1 MRSIQN
7 RILFY
12 CAVAIAILSAVMG
25 TGMYASAKRM
35 IVSEV
40 ESRLESA
47 ATEAADYVSLKLSTD
62 MKKLTYLASG
72 EVARSMDWSVQR
84 AELGKWPACADMLE
98 IAIVNRSGL
107 ARYAD
112 GETLDLS
119 DRGYLIKALA
129 GRANFSNPLLS
140 RKTAGEVIMAAAPIV
155 AEGSVRGALIG
166 RIDAGFLSDLIASKG
181 YGDDGYA
188 YILDDEGTVLAHP
201 VRERIACNV
210 SEIARDAGDGGYGLL
225 AFFEASRENESGCG
239 RYRLNGDDVYM
250 GHARIPA
257 TEWRIYVGADKE
269 EVLSRLDRF
278 NAAFAIGMA
287 IAAIA
292 SLAAAWKLSRRFSEP
307 IVELERL
314 FTNAANGDLTIRA
327 VPRSGDELG
336 RAAVS
341 LNRMMD
347 RIRRLTYYDPL
358 TGLPNIGA
366 FASDIALKLDKR
378 SRDKAL
384 AVAIVSADRF
394 RQINDLVGYSAG
406 DGILAEAA
414 SRVFGEAA
422 LGRSAYRGAGDEFI
436 MVFDA
441 PYGRDDAERYV
452 GRLLSRL
459 AEPYRIS
466 GDGEAKAVSLTFSA
480 GLAAFPDHGD
490 RAAALLDGAK
500 FASHYAK
507 DLGGDRLEIYS
518 PEVYRRD
525 VELRELEQEL
535 PAAIDDG
542 QLYMEYQPIVD
553 LETGAIAEVEALMR
567 WKHPERGLV
576 NPEFFIAAAEKTGV
590 ILRMGLWMLDTVC
603 AQSRAWLDA
612 GLPPVRVSVNISARE
627 FESPDFIST
636 IMRTLE
642 RYGLPPEALQ
652 LELTERTIIERIDES
667 AARLEALRAE
677 GLRISIDDFGI
688 GYSSLSYLVRLPVDT
703 LKIDKSFIQNLGG
716 GHQETAIVTAIL
728 AMGAA
733 LGLTVVTEGI
743 ETEEQL
749 EWLRAHHCDLGQ
761 GFLLC
766 LPHAGDSPILHRAVR
781 SGVTSIARDQ

>member
-7 RILFY
+7 RILLY
-12 CAVAIAILSAVMG
+12 CALAIAVLSVVMG
-25 TGMYASAKRM
+25 SGMYASAKRM
-35 IVSEV
+35 IVSEI

-47 ATEAADYVSLKLSTD
+47 ASEAADYVSLKLSTD
-62 MKKLTYLASG
+62 MRKLTYLASG
-72 EVARSMDWSVQR
+72 DVARSMDWAIQR
-84 AELGKWPACADMLE
+84 DELTRWPACADMLE
-98 IAIVNRSGL
+98 IAVVDRDGV
-107 ARYAD
+107 ARYVD
-112 GETLDLS
+112 GETLNLS
-119 DRGYLIKALA
+119 DRDYIRKALA
-129 GRANFSNPLLS
+129 GRHNFSNPLLS
-140 RKTAGEVIMAAAPIV
+140 RKTGGEVIMAAAPIIS
-155 AEGSVRGALIG
+155 EGGVRGALIG
-166 RIDAGFLSDLIASKG
+166 RIDAGFLSELIASKG
-181 YGDDGYA
+181 YGEDGYA

-210 SEIARDAGDGGYGLL
+210 SEIAQGAGDDGHGLL
-225 AFFEASRENESGCG
+225 AFFEASRETESGCG
-239 RYRLNGDDVYM
+239 RYRYNGDDVYM
-250 GHARIPA
+250 GHARIPG
-257 TEWRIYVGADKE
+257 TEWRIYVGANKE

-292 SLAAAWKLSRRFSEP
+292 SLAAAWKLSLRFSEP

-327 VPRSGDELG
+327 VPRAKDELG
-336 RAAVS
+336 RAAAS
-341 LNRMMD
+341 LNLMMD

-384 AVAIVSADRF
+384 AVAIISADRF

-422 LGRSAYRGAGDEFI
+422 VGRSAYRGAGDEFI
-436 MVFDA
+436 VVFDM

-452 GRLLSRL
+452 ERLLSRL
-459 AEPYRIS
+459 SDPYQVSVDAETKS
-466 GDGEAKAVSLTFSA
+466 VSLTFSA
-480 GLAAFPDHGD
+480 GLAAFPDHGA

-507 DLGGDRLEIYS
+507 DLGGNRMEIYS
-518 PEVYRRD
+518 AEVYRKD

-535 PAAIDDG
+535 PAALDGG

-567 WKHPERGLV
+567 WKHPDRGLV

-590 ILRMGLWMLDTVC
+590 ILRMGSWMLDTVC
-603 AQSRAWLDA
+603 AQGRAWLDA

-627 FESPDFIST
+627 FESPDFISVVK
-636 IMRTLE
+636 RTLE
-642 RYGLPPEALQ
+642 RYGLPPETLQ

-743 ETEEQL
+743 ETEDQL
-749 EWLRAHHCDLGQ
+749 AWLRVHRCDLGQ

-766 LPHAGDSPILHRAVR
+766 MPQAGDSPLLEESIRNGAGVVR
-781 SGVTSIARDQ
+781 I

>member
-7 RILFY
+7 RILLY
-12 CAVAIAILSAVMG
+12 CALAIAVLSATLG
-25 TGMYASAKRM
+25 SGMYASAKRM
-35 IVSEV
+35 IVSEI

-47 ATEAADYVSLKLSTD
+47 ASEAADYVSLKLSTD
-62 MKKLTYLASG
+62 MKKLAYLASG
-72 EVARSMDWSVQR
+72 DVARSMDWSVQR
-84 AELGKWPACADMLE
+84 TELARWPACADMLE
-98 IAIVNRSGL
+98 IAIVDRAGL
-107 ARYAD
+107 ARYVD
-112 GETLDLS
+112 GEILDLS
-119 DRGYLIKALA
+119 DRSYIRKALA
-129 GRANFSNPLLS
+129 GRPNFSNPLMS
-140 RKTAGEVIMAAAPIV
+140 RKTGGEVIMAAAPII
-155 AEGSVRGALIG
+155 AEGGVRGALIG

-181 YGDDGYA
+181 YGEDGYA

-201 VRERIACNV
+201 VRERIASNV
-210 SEIARDAGDGGYGLL
+210 SEIAQGDDGYGLQ
-225 AFFEASRENESGCG
+225 AFFEVSLESESGCG

-250 GHARIPA
+250 GHARIPGTA
-257 TEWRIYVGADKE
+257 WRIYVGANKK

-287 IAAIA
+287 ITAIA
-292 SLAAAWKLSRRFSEP
+292 SLAAAWKLSLRFSEP

-327 VPRSGDELG
+327 VPRAKDELG
-336 RAAVS
+336 RAAAS
-341 LNRMMD
+341 LNLMMD

-378 SRDKAL
+378 SRDKSL

-422 LGRSAYRGAGDEFI
+422 MGRSAYRGAGDEFI

-441 PYGRDDAERYV
+441 PYGLDDAERYV
-452 GRLLSRL
+452 ERLLSRL
-459 AEPYRIS
+459 SDPYQIS
-466 GDGEAKAVSLTFSA
+466 VDAEAKSVSLTFSA
-480 GLAAFPDHGD
+480 GLAAFPDHGA

-507 DLGGDRLEIYS
+507 DLGGNRMEIYS
-518 PEVYRRD
+518 AEVYRKD

-535 PAAIDDG
+535 PAALDGG

-567 WKHPERGLV
+567 WKHPDRGLV
-576 NPEFFIAAAEKTGV
+576 NPDFFIAAAEKTGV
-590 ILRMGLWMLDTVC
+590 ILRMGGWMLDTVC
-603 AQSRAWLDA
+603 AQGRAWLDA

-627 FESPDFIST
+627 FASPDFIAVVK
-636 IMRTLE
+636 RTLE
-642 RYGLPPEALQ
+642 RYGLPPETLQ

-667 AARLEALRAE
+667 AVRLEALRAE

-743 ETEEQL
+743 ETEDQL
-749 EWLRAHHCDLGQ
+749 AWLRAHRCDLGQ

-766 LPHAGDSPILHRAVR
+766 IPQAGDSPLLEESIRNGAGVVR
-781 SGVTSIARDQ
+781 I